1 MSETALSEKTAL
13 SQNPSQQPGAM
24 RRAIESMQLPKSRIK
39 CFFLFLLSAF
49 FTYAG
54 FHHLFAPDFYVSIMP
69 PWIPG
74 HLALVYISGV
84 FEIMGGIGVLI
95 PRFRSLAGF
104 GLVVLLVAVY
114 PANLYMAFN
123 PELFPDVPVVAL
135 YVRLALQFVAFYWA
149 YSVTR
154 PDPVS
159 AA

>member
-1 MSETALSEKTAL
+1 MTHHATQS
-13 SQNPSQQPGAM
+13 PSLLRRAIGAM
-24 RRAIESMQLPKSRIK
+24 RLPKSRVK

-54 FHHLFAPDFYVSIMP
+54 FHHLFAPAFYVSIMP

-84 FEIMGGIGVLI
+84 FEIMGGVGVLI
-95 PRFRSLAGF
+95 PRFRSLAGI
-104 GLVVLLVAVY
+104 GLVALLIAVY

-123 PELFPDVPVVAL
+123 PELFPDIPVVAL
-135 YVRLALQFVAFYWA
+135 YVRLVLQFVAFYWA

-154 PDPVS
+154 ADSVTRTDSVS
-159 AA
+159 AI

>member
-1 MSETALSEKTAL
+1 MTEKAV
-13 SQNPSQQPGAM
+13 QPL
-24 RRAIESMQLPKSRIK
+24 RPLHWAIDSMQLPKSWVKR
-39 CFFLFLLSAF
+39 FFLFLLSAF

-95 PRFRSLAGF
+95 PRFRALAGI
-104 GLVVLLVAVY
+104 GLVALLIAVY

-123 PELFPDVPVVAL
+123 PELFPDIPVVAL

-154 PDPVS
+154 PDS
-159 AA
+159 AAAD

>member
-1 MSETALSEKTAL
+1 MTETAV
-13 SQNPSQQPGAM
+13 QPQGLLGRAM
-24 RRAIESMQLPKSRIK
+24 ASMQLPKSRTK
-39 CFFLFLLSAF
+39 CFFLFLLSVF

-54 FHHLFAPDFYVSIMP
+54 FHHLFVPDFYVSIMP
-69 PWIPG
+69 PWIPA

-95 PRFRSLAGF
+95 PRFRSLAGL
-104 GLVVLLVAVY
+104 GLVALLVAVY

-123 PELFPDVPVVAL
+123 PQLFPDIPLVAL

-154 PDPVS
+154 PDPVC

>member
-1 MSETALSEKTAL
+1 MTETAV
-13 SQNPSQQPGAM
+13 QPQGLL
-24 RRAIESMQLPKSRIK
+24 RRAMDSMQLPKSRTK
-39 CFFLFLLSAF
+39 CFFLFLLSVF

-54 FHHLFAPDFYVSIMP
+54 FHHLFVPDFYVSIMP
-69 PWIPG
+69 PWIPA

-95 PRFRSLAGF
+95 PRFRSLAGL
-104 GLVVLLVAVY
+104 GLVALLVAVY

-123 PELFPDVPVVAL
+123 PQLFPDIPLVAL

>member
-1 MSETALSEKTAL
+1 MSEAALKGEIAAKQAGVL
-13 SQNPSQQPGAM
+13 
-24 RRAIESMQLPKSRIK
+24 RRGIDSMQLPKSFIK
-39 CFFLFLLSAF
+39 RFFLFLLSAF

-69 PWIPG
+69 PWIPA

-95 PRFRSLAGF
+95 PRFRALAGL
-104 GLVVLLVAVY
+104 GLVALLVAVY

-123 PELFPDVPVVAL
+123 PEMFPDIPVTAL
-135 YVRLALQFVAFYWA
+135 YVRLVLQFVAFYWA

-154 PDPVS
+154 PDPAS

>member
-1 MSETALSEKTAL
+1 MTETAV
-13 SQNPSQQPGAM
+13 QPQGLL
-24 RRAIESMQLPKSRIK
+24 RRAMVSMQLPKSRTK
-39 CFFLFLLSAF
+39 CFFLFLLSVF

-54 FHHLFAPDFYVSIMP
+54 FHHLFVPDFYVSIMP
-69 PWIPG
+69 PWIPA

-95 PRFRSLAGF
+95 PRFRSLAGL
-104 GLVVLLVAVY
+104 GLVALLVAVY

-123 PELFPDVPVVAL
+123 PQLFPDIPLVAL

>member
-1 MSETALSEKTAL
+1 MSE
-13 SQNPSQQPGAM
+13 NPSQQPGAV

-95 PRFRSLAGF
+95 PRFRSLAGL
-104 GLVVLLVAVY
+104 GLVALLVAVY

-154 PDPVS
+154 PDPDS
-159 AA
+159 AP

>member
-1 MSETALSEKTAL
+1 MTETAV
-13 SQNPSQQPGAM
+13 QPQGLL
-24 RRAIESMQLPKSRIK
+24 RRAMDSMQLPKSRTK
-39 CFFLFLLSAF
+39 CFFLFLLSFF

-54 FHHLFAPDFYVSIMP
+54 FHHLFVPDFYVSIMP
-69 PWIPG
+69 PWIPA

-95 PRFRSLAGF
+95 PRFRSLAGL
-104 GLVVLLVAVY
+104 GLVALLVAVY

-123 PELFPDVPVVAL
+123 PQLFPDIPLVAL

>member
-1 MSETALSEKTAL
+1 MINNAA
-13 SQNPSQQPGAM
+13 PSGNKSAQQAGPL
-24 RRAIESMQLPKSRIK
+24 RRVIDSMQLPKSGIK

-95 PRFRSLAGF
+95 PRFRALAGL
-104 GLVVLLVAVY
+104 GLVALLVAVY

-123 PELFPDVPVVAL
+123 PEMFPDIPVTAL

-154 PDPVS
+154 PDPVTE
-159 AA
+159 A

>member
-1 MSETALSEKTAL
+1 MTETAVQAQGLL
-13 SQNPSQQPGAM
+13 
-24 RRAIESMQLPKSRIK
+24 RRAMASMQLPKSRTK
-39 CFFLFLLSAF
+39 CFFLFLLSVF

-54 FHHLFAPDFYVSIMP
+54 FHHLFVPDFYVSIMP
-69 PWIPG
+69 PWIPA

-95 PRFRSLAGF
+95 PRFRSLAGL
-104 GLVVLLVAVY
+104 GLVALLVAVY

-123 PELFPDVPVVAL
+123 PQLFPDIPLVAL